1 MKNLEQHEP
10 EPELLRLGDYRRHF
24 VWSGS
29 GLGGWLHRITS
40 QCSPTRCL
48 HRAGIKLSNHIFSEE
63 IVDHELCFCD
73 MSACSVA
80 VSYKPPMLV
89 TRVRLPACAFF
100 RKRCRVCDAN
110 VCHVVLPWLGHSVR
124 RRPTTQ
130 HVARELLT
138 STPAAAVWKIMKE

>member
-63 IVDHELCFCD
+63 VVDHELCFCD

-89 TRVRLPACAFF
+89 TRFDSRHAHFLESVVVCVMQMFAMSCCLGLDIACA
-100 RKRCRVCDAN
+100 DGPQLN
-110 VCHVVLPWLGHSVR
+110 MLQGNSSHQHLLPQYGRS
-124 RRPTTQ
+124 
-130 HVARELLT
+130 
-138 STPAAAVWKIMKE
+138 